1 MAANEELGDDQESY
15 EVVELESEDGE
26 VDDFVV
32 VDRLDVSGV
41 EYVILA
47 LLEDVESM
55 EDMTDEELRIFH
67 SSQSILFVMRVEGED
82 YVELEEEEYQ
92 SIEGLLKQ
100 KLEAGAD

>member
-67 SSQSILFVMRVEGED
+67 SSQ
-82 YVELEEEEYQ
+82 
-92 SIEGLLKQ
+92 
-100 KLEAGAD
+100 

>member
-32 VDRLDVSGV
+32 VDRLDVSGG